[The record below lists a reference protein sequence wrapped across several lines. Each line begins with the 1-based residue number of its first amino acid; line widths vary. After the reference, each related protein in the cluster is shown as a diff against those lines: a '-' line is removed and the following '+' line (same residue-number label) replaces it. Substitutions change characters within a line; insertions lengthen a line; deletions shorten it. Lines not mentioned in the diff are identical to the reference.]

1 MKWPPSGI
9 PDLVHF
15 YIHCTARK
23 HALDGSGFSVIPV
36 DIGQNQQNRGLEGRM
51 MWDLVRRVEGM
62 GGSAG
67 GSSGSSIDA
76 SESRPR
82 SKESVGFAAK
92 VIGIGVFAGLML
104 TYCNALIDACFR
116 GLH

>member
-1 MKWPPSGI
+1 
-9 PDLVHF
+9 
-15 YIHCTARK
+15 
-23 HALDGSGFSVIPV
+23 VISV
-36 DIGQNQQNRGLEGRM
+36 DIAQSTNLANMEGRK
-51 MWDLVRRVEGM
+51 MWDLVRRVEGT
-62 GGSAG
+62 GESVE
-67 GSSGSSIDA
+67 A
-76 SESRPR
+76 SERPR

>member
-1 MKWPPSGI
+1 
-9 PDLVHF
+9 
-15 YIHCTARK
+15 
-23 HALDGSGFSVIPV
+23 VIPV
-36 DIGQNQQNRGLEGRM
+36 DIVQGQSQRDGGPLASGGLEGRA

-62 GGSAG
+62 GPGVASGGQAG
-67 GSSGSSIDA
+67 QLGQTNGD
-76 SESRPR
+76 EFEQRQRSR
-82 SKESVGFAAK
+82 ESVGFAAK

>member
-1 MKWPPSGI
+1 VISV
-9 PDLVHF
+9 D
-15 YIHCTARK
+15 TA
-23 HALDGSGFSVIPV
+23 
-36 DIGQNQQNRGLEGRM
+36 QNYARSQKMEGRM

-62 GGSAG
+62 GGKAG
-67 GSSGSSIDA
+67 A
-76 SESRPR
+76 PERPR
-82 SKESVGFAAK
+82 SNESVGFAAK

>member
-1 MKWPPSGI
+1 
-9 PDLVHF
+9 
-15 YIHCTARK
+15 
-23 HALDGSGFSVIPV
+23 
-36 DIGQNQQNRGLEGRM
+36 M

-62 GGSAG
+62 GETRR
-67 GSSGSSIDA
+67 
-76 SESRPR
+76 ESRQPR
-82 SKESVGFAAK
+82 GRSSESVGFAAK

>member
-1 MKWPPSGI
+1 
-9 PDLVHF
+9 
-15 YIHCTARK
+15 
-23 HALDGSGFSVIPV
+23 
-36 DIGQNQQNRGLEGRM
+36 
-51 MWDLVRRVEGM
+51 MWDLVRRVEMEPPVRPRDG
-62 GGSAG
+62 
-67 GSSGSSIDA
+67 
-76 SESRPR
+76 RPR

>member
-1 MKWPPSGI
+1 VNI
-9 PDLVHF
+9 
-15 YIHCTARK
+15 A
-23 HALDGSGFSVIPV
+23 AGS
-36 DIGQNQQNRGLEGRM
+36 QNNVEGRM

-62 GGSAG
+62 GVSAET
-67 GSSGSSIDA
+67 
-76 SESRPR
+76 SEAPEKRTN
-82 SKESVGFAAK
+82 ESVGFAAK

>member
-1 MKWPPSGI
+1 
-9 PDLVHF
+9 
-15 YIHCTARK
+15 
-23 HALDGSGFSVIPV
+23 VIPV
-36 DIGQNQQNRGLEGRM
+36 DIARSQHQQLEGRM

-62 GGSAG
+62 GGSEKAP
-67 GSSGSSIDA
+67 
-76 SESRPR
+76 ESRPR
-82 SKESVGFAAK
+82 KESVGFAAK

>member
-1 MKWPPSGI
+1 
-9 PDLVHF
+9 V
-15 YIHCTARK
+15 IH
-23 HALDGSGFSVIPV
+23 V
-36 DIGQNQQNRGLEGRM
+36 DIAQSQKMEGRM

-62 GGSAG
+62 GGSEAP
-67 GSSGSSIDA
+67 
-76 SESRPR
+76 ERPH